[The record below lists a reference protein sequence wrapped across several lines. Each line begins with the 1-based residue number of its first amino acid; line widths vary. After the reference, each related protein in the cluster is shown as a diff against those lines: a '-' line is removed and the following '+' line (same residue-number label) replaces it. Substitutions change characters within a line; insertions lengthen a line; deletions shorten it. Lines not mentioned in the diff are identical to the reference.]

1 MSLRQLQHQRDTL
14 SFLPDGKSGCIVTF
28 GLTARRIFTVPV
40 DFMRP
45 QIPIRLSALTLAAL
59 SALLLYAQP
68 RALAQAS
75 HPSQATP
82 VTTIPATSV
91 TEAPAPPAAPLT
103 PAQSPPHRATVS
115 YVDGRLTIS
124 ASNSSLNQ
132 ILREVS
138 RLTGI
143 KITGGVAEE
152 RVFGEYGPAETSD
165 VLGKLLDGT
174 GSNMLLVVGEGD
186 KASELILTP
195 RTGGPSPPNP
205 NAARFDDN
213 DSDETPRQLASP
225 QAPLPESQSRP
236 VNENPAAVPISP
248 PKVDS
253 ENANQTPAPA
263 TAQPADSTQQ
273 SPNGVKTPQQIYDE
287 LMRLRRQQQTQP
299 Q

>member
-1 MSLRQLQHQRDTL
+1 MRLR
-14 SFLPDGKSGCIVTF
+14 
-28 GLTARRIFTVPV
+28 
-40 DFMRP
+40 M
-45 QIPIRLSALTLAAL
+45 PIRLSALTLAAL
-59 SALLLYAQP
+59 SALPPAQS

-75 HPSQATP
+75 RNLQITP
-82 VTTIPATSV
+82 TPTLPPTSP
-91 TEAPAPPAAPLT
+91 TAAPAPPPAPLT
-103 PAQSPPHRATVS
+103 PAESAPHRAAVS
-115 YVDGRLTIS
+115 YADGQLTIS

-152 RVFGEYGPAETSD
+152 RVFGEYGPAATSD

-174 GSNMLLVVGEGD
+174 GSNMLLIAGAGD

-195 RTGGPSPPNP
+195 RTGGPTPPNP

-213 DSDETPRQLASP
+213 GSDNSDNSDDAPRHVASP
-225 QAPLPESQSRP
+225 PAPPPESQSRP
-236 VNENPAAVPISP
+236 ANENPVAAPITP
-248 PKVDS
+248 PRADS
-253 ENANQTPAPA
+253 ENTNQAPAPA